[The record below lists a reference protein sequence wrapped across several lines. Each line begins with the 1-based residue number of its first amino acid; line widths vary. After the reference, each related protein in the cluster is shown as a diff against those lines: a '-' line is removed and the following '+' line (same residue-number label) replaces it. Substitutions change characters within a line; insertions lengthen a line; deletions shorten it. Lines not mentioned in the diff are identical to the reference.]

1 MMKYKGYHAEVT
13 YDHEAAIFHGE
24 VVGTRDVIFFE
35 GTSVDQLN
43 EEFHFSIDDYLA
55 VCEERG
61 RTPDK
66 TFSGR
71 IPLRIPPNLH
81 RAATVAARAEGK
93 SLNSWI
99 AESVEKAAKYTV

>member
-13 YDHEAAIFHGE
+13 YDHEASVFHGE

-43 EEFHFSIDDYLA
+43 EEFRFSIDDYLA
-55 VCEERG
+55 VCAERG
-61 RTPDK
+61 REPDK
-66 TFSGR
+66 PYSGR
-71 IPLRIPPNLH
+71 IPLRIPPSLH
-81 RAATVAARAEGK
+81 RAATVAARSEGK

-99 AESVEKAAKYTV
+99 AETVERAAKYTV